1 LQELEFGREKDFC
14 ATNNASPMHDQN
26 IDGIDCT
33 VQSLQVDG
41 SAVALYLRRSDG
53 SPFQASI
60 SNPRGTYAVRFEK
73 YEIRSQFDPLLFI
86 EPQGAKITEAK

>member
-1 LQELEFGREKDFC
+1 M
-14 ATNNASPMHDQN
+14 PDQN
-26 IDGIDCT
+26 VDSIDCT
-33 VQSLQVDG
+33 IQSLQMDG
-41 SAVALYLRRSDG
+41 STVALFLRKADG

-73 YEIRSQFDPLLFI
+73 YEIRSQFI